1 MSQIYFKI
9 WVQKKRKM
17 CKFIFNSR
25 KNLRIC
31 SVSYSLHTN
40 KYIWSKGKGVYRR
53 GGGQES
59 VPHRN
64 LLKGDVAPL
73 ELRTYTFQILN
84 SRVKDKRRLKKQKI
98 GICIFRC
105 PIWDHW
111 SWFHYLVTAN
121 INIQMLILIN
131 INA

>member
-1 MSQIYFKI
+1 MIEGQRRI
-9 WVQKKRKM
+9 QK
-17 CKFIFNSR
+17 
-25 KNLRIC
+25 
-31 SVSYSLHTN
+31 
-40 KYIWSKGKGVYRR
+40 
-53 GGGQES
+53 GGGQET

-98 GICIFRC
+98 GVCIFRC
-105 PIWDHW
+105 PNMRPLML
-111 SWFHYLVTAN
+111 FHNLVTAN